1 MFAAYK
7 REISVT
13 VFEMQAKNTLTL
25 HKVYMSEQYQTRQVT
40 HFLSV
45 IVHVILVFSVFK
57 NKNKLLFSA
66 WHYLGPEVTPGTFVM
81 RGPAGFTGAGRGKFG
96 NLSTTLTTNS
106 GSFFWS
112 TYSHLQV
119 RKKKWVIAHEE
130 QALRQEMPY
139 CVFTSIIPSDFVLR
153 NVASMSLH

>member
-66 WHYLGPEVTPGTFVM
+66 
-81 RGPAGFTGAGRGKFG
+81 
-96 NLSTTLTTNS
+96 
-106 GSFFWS
+106 
-112 TYSHLQV
+112 
-119 RKKKWVIAHEE
+119 
-130 QALRQEMPY
+130 
-139 CVFTSIIPSDFVLR
+139 
-153 NVASMSLH
+153 